1 MTAPDTPRAR
11 GADAPAPRAHHPLRR
26 ALAWI
31 VGAVVALAAVVV
43 GLVLVLTNTD
53 WGREQLRR
61 RVVAALAG
69 TVHGRI
75 RIGRLSGN
83 LLNGATV
90 HDLAITDSS
99 GAPFFSTD
107 SAHVRYAL
115 SPFLS
120 KKIILDSLT
129 LYRPDVTLDRKPG
142 RPWNWQQ
149 IFPTDSTQPPSKGPA
164 FGDYVV
170 LHNARMFGGRVLVR
184 TPYATP
190 DSVRGVPLTPPQK
203 DSALR
208 VALDSASRALVVA
221 VPGMPNG
228 YQRVQE
234 YRDLTGSFPLLS
246 IADPSRKGF
255 RHIEV
260 GSLQLTGLPFR
271 PPAVQVR
278 QARGAVDL
286 TTDSL
291 WFRNV
296 TAELPASRATLTGNY
311 NLNTGDLRV
320 SGSAPQVSLADVRVA
335 YPTLPAGQASADFRA
350 ALYAHAQQ
358 YAATNLALRLADP
371 EGGEATARGRVG
383 LALLDSAHAPALRV
397 DSTDLTFANF
407 TTGLARVF
415 SPTLKAPV
423 EGAVGGHLA
432 ATGSAEALQLNTDL
446 TFDARGRGPAAGG
459 RSRLLAAGGLGFGDD
474 GAFRAQALHVALRP
488 LDVALARSVSPT
500 LPVGGTLRGT
510 ATLDGSTLT
519 ALRAH
524 DVDLTHVDRTGTSR
538 VTGEVAVAL
547 APAPSAPS
555 KIADKVASRAAK
567 STAAPNDARGKAS
580 RAAAAQQTMVAAVG
594 TRPTR
599 SAGARRSTAA
609 SAGSSRLTR
618 LDANVTLRPLSLAT
632 AGRFAPSAGL
642 IGTVSGPVRAR
653 GTLSDVQFDAAL
665 RFAGPRGQNG
675 GTLALR
681 GTAGVGKVTTYDV
694 VARPNALDA
703 AAISTKGVRTSLS
716 GTVAARGRG
725 TDPATAQ
732 ATLAADLHDL
742 RVDTAAVDSLRAR
755 LGVGAGVLT
764 VNTLAVRAPRAAL
777 DAAGSFGL
785 VAGRTGTLSYRAN
798 VDSLGAFARYLPRDT
813 GAVAPRPGLNARLTA
828 QARADSAAHFRRT
841 AVAVAAGDSEV
852 VRLRAP
858 DTLKTVRRDSLAGAV
873 YAAGT
878 VAGNIKRFDLRGRA
892 GAEGLTALGSSVRRA
907 RVAYTWLGGP
917 STADGALAF
926 GLSADSILASG
937 FALDSADVRGTYR
950 GQGGTAQVAIFQ
962 ETGRS
967 YNARADYAI
976 LGDRKELRFADLR
989 LRFDTVVYAATQ
1001 PGAVRYGPRGLEI
1014 LGLDLANGL
1023 GGRIAVDGRLPSTGP
1038 VDLRV
1043 GVTNFEV
1050 ADALGIVESDVPF
1063 RGLVSL
1069 DAHLTGTQTAPL
1081 LKAEAALTRATYR
1094 GTSVPDLSASAD
1106 YADQRLGAHAVA
1118 NVAYG
1123 LVVDTTYGRR
1133 KFLGI
1138 LGPRRV
1144 RVDTTQVATG
1154 RRPILDATATVPI
1167 NLALQAPGGGA
1178 VTTPRLADT
1187 APVTADVRL
1196 DSLPLD
1202 LAERFTE
1209 SVTEVRGAANGT
1221 VAIRGTVK
1229 KPDVTGDVT
1238 VRGAQLRLV
1247 STGAL
1252 LQNLAGAVHL
1262 RGDTLVVDSVAA
1274 RAGGGTLRLAGGVG
1288 ITTPADPTLDLTFVA
1303 NRARLLDDQQGRI
1316 DADGRLAIAGR
1327 LSHLLVTGSARVLG
1341 GTIYVPATTTTQTLS
1356 ANDPAVFAVID
1367 TTRRGAT
1374 RVAPP
1379 GAAGVLVSTAP
1390 TVLDSLQADVS
1401 VAIDR
1406 DTWVRQGTTAN
1417 VEIFSDGALRV
1428 RADNARQALVVDGVV
1443 DVERGEYEFSSKRF
1457 QIRRG
1462 AATFVGTQEL
1472 DPNVQITAEYEV
1484 AQVGRS
1490 PLAIR
1495 IIIGGTLLAPKIAL
1509 ESDAQPPIP
1518 QTDLLSYL
1526 AFGNPTGSLPVIGG
1540 SSLTTSSTGAS
1551 PVGAAAAV
1559 IQQRLVGAAVG
1570 IGVKQAQAELGRS
1583 LGADVI
1589 NITPGGELAPEQS
1602 NGSSQSGL
1610 QTFLTGT
1617 QIEFGK
1623 YLSRNLYVGLQTVPE
1638 FWAAKPPVP
1647 GFRVQYRFPR
1657 SPNVSLEAVSAP
1669 RYFLMQPTL
1678 APQTIDPNSALGIYL
1693 VRVWRF

>member
-1 MTAPDTPRAR
+1 MTAPDAPNTY
-11 GADAPAPRAHHPLRR
+11 DAPSGPRTSHHPLRR
-26 ALAWI
+26 AFAW
-31 VGAVVALAAVVV
+31 VAGAVVALAALVVAV
-43 GLVLVLTNTD
+43 VLVLTNTD

-69 TVHGRI
+69 TVHGRL
-75 RIGRLSGN
+75 RIGRISGN

-90 HDLAITDSS
+90 HDVAITDSA

-129 LYRPDVTLDRKPG
+129 LYHPDVTLDRKPG
-142 RPWNWQQ
+142 RAWNWQQ

-170 LHNARMFGGRVLVR
+170 LHNARLFDGRVLVR

-190 DSVRGVPLTPPQK
+190 DSVRGVPLTATQK
-203 DSALR
+203 DSALH

-221 VPGMPNG
+221 VPGMTNA

-311 NLNTGDLRV
+311 NLNTGDLRI
-320 SGSAPQVSLADVRVA
+320 SGSAPQVALVDVRVA
-335 YPTLPAGQASADFRA
+335 YPTLPAGEASADFRA
-350 ALYAHAQQ
+350 ALFAHAQQ
-358 YAATNLALRLADP
+358 YTATNLALRLANP
-371 EGGEATARGRVG
+371 EGGQATAHGRVG
-383 LALLDSAHAPALRV
+383 LALLDSAHAPPLRV

-415 SPTLKAPV
+415 SPTLKVPA
-423 EGAVGGHLA
+423 EGALGGHLA
-432 ATGSAEALQLNTDL
+432 ATGSAEALQLSSDI
-446 TFDARGRGPAAGG
+446 TFDAARGG
-459 RSRLLAAGGLGFGDD
+459 RSRFLAAGGLGLGDD
-474 GAFRAQALHVALRP
+474 GAFRAQALHIALQP
-488 LDVALARSVSPT
+488 FDVALARTVSPT

-510 ATLDGSTLT
+510 ATLDGSTLSG
-519 ALRAH
+519 LRAH

-538 VTGEVAVAL
+538 VTGEVDVVL

-555 KIADKVASRAAK
+555 TIANKVASRASK
-567 STAAPNDARGKAS
+567 STTAPNDARGKAS
-580 RAAAAQQTMVAAVG
+580 NAATAQQTMVAAMG
-594 TRPTR
+594 TPSTGTHSTGTQPTPR
-599 SAGARRSTAA
+599 AVAARTRRSGAA
-609 SAGSSRLTR
+609 STGSTRVTR
-618 LDANVTLRPLSLAT
+618 LDASLDFRPLSLAT
-632 AGRFAPSAGL
+632 AGRFAPTAGL
-642 IGTVSGPVRAR
+642 IGTVSGPVHAR
-653 GTLSDVQFDAAL
+653 GSLTNVRFDGNL
-665 RFAGPRGQNG
+665 RFTGPRGQNG

-681 GTAGVGKVTTYDV
+681 GTAGVGTVTTYDV
-694 VARPNALDA
+694 VAQPNALDA
-703 AAISTKGVRTSLS
+703 AAISTKGVRTALS
-716 GTVAARGRG
+716 GTIAARGRG
-725 TDPATAQ
+725 TDPATAV
-732 ATLAADLHDL
+732 ATVAADLHDL
-742 RVDTAAVDSLRAR
+742 RVDTAGVDSLRAR

-764 VNTLAVRAPRAAL
+764 VDTFAVRAPRSTL
-777 DAAGSFGL
+777 DASGTFGL
-785 VAGRTGTLSYRAN
+785 IAGRSGTLSYRAN
-798 VDSLGAFARYLPRDT
+798 LDSLGAFARYLPRDT
-813 GAVAPRPGLNARLTA
+813 GAVAPRPGVNARLAA
-828 QARADSAAHFRRT
+828 QARADSVVRFRRT
-841 AVAVAAGDSEV
+841 AVAVAAGDSDV
-852 VRLRAP
+852 VHLRGLDTLRA
-858 DTLKTVRRDSLAGAV
+858 VRRDSLAGAV

-878 VAGNIKRFDLRGRA
+878 MAGNVKRFDLRGRA
-892 GAEGLTALGSSVRRA
+892 GAENVYALGSAVRRV
-907 RVAYTWLGGP
+907 RVAYDWIGAP
-917 STADGALAF
+917 STTTGALAF
-926 GLSADSILASG
+926 AASADSILASG

-950 GQGGTAQVAIFQ
+950 GEGGTLQAAVVQ

-1001 PGAVRYGPRGLEI
+1001 PGAVRYGPRGLEVVGVE
-1014 LGLDLANGL
+1014 LTNGL
-1023 GGRIAVDGRLPSTGP
+1023 GGRVAVDGRLPATGP
-1038 VDLRV
+1038 IDLRV

-1050 ADALGIVESDVPF
+1050 ADALGIVQSDVPF

-1069 DAHLTGTQTAPL
+1069 DARLTGTQAAPL
-1081 LKAEAALTRATYR
+1081 LTAEAALTRATYR
-1094 GTSVPDLSASAD
+1094 GTSVPDLSASAN
-1106 YADQRLGAHAVA
+1106 YANQRLGAHAVA
-1118 NVAYG
+1118 NIAYG
-1123 LVVDTTYGRR
+1123 LVVDTTFGRR
-1133 KFLGI
+1133 RFLGLI
-1138 LGPRRV
+1138 GPRRV
-1144 RVDTTQVATG
+1144 RIDTTQVASG
-1154 RRPILDATATVPI
+1154 RRQILDATANVPV
-1167 NLALQAPGGGA
+1167 NLALQGPGGGA
-1178 VTTPRLADT
+1178 VTAPRLDDAS
-1187 APVTADVRL
+1187 PVTANVRL

-1202 LAERFTE
+1202 LAERF
-1209 SVTEVRGAANGT
+1209 SAAVANVRGAANGT
-1221 VAIRGTVK
+1221 VAVRGTVK

-1238 VRGAQLRLV
+1238 VQGAELRLV

-1262 RGDTLVVDSVAA
+1262 RGDTLVIDSVAA
-1274 RAGGGTLRLAGGVG
+1274 RAGTGTVRLAGGVG
-1288 ITTPADPTLDLTFVA
+1288 ITTPANPTFNLTLAA
-1303 NRARLLDDQQGRI
+1303 NRARLLDDEQGRI
-1316 DADGRLAIAGR
+1316 DANAQLTIGGTLDRVVIGG
-1327 LSHLLVTGSARVLG
+1327 TARVLG
-1341 GTIYVPATTTTQTLS
+1341 GTIYVPATVTTQTLS

-1367 TTRRGAT
+1367 TTRL
-1374 RVAPP
+1374 
-1379 GAAGVLVSTAP
+1379 GAARAAIVPAQSA
-1390 TVLDSLQADVS
+1390 VLDSLQADVS
-1401 VAIDR
+1401 VGIDR

-1417 VEIFSDGALRV
+1417 VEIYSDGDLRV
-1428 RADNARQALVVDGVV
+1428 RADNTRQALVVDGVV

-1462 AATFVGTQEL
+1462 SATFVGTQEL
-1472 DPNVQITAEYEV
+1472 DPNVQVTAEYEV

-1490 PLAIR
+1490 PLEIR

-1540 SSLTTSSTGAS
+1540 SSLTASSSGGS

-1559 IQQRLVGAAVG
+1559 IQQRLAGAVVGVA
-1570 IGVKQAQAELGRS
+1570 VKQAQAELGRS

-1589 NITPGGELAPEQS
+1589 NITPGGELAPEQAA
-1602 NGSSQSGL
+1602 NQSGL
-1610 QTFLTGT
+1610 RTFLTGT

-1623 YLSRNLYVGLQTVPE
+1623 YFNRNLYVGLQTVPE
-1638 FWAAKPPVP
+1638 FWAANPPVP
-1647 GFRVQYRFPR
+1647 GFRVQYRFPN

-1678 APQTIDPNSALGIYL
+1678 APQTIDPNSALGLYL
-1693 VRVWRF
+1693 VRQWRF

>member
-1 MTAPDTPRAR
+1 MTAPDLPNVRN
-11 GADAPAPRAHHPLRR
+11 DAPIGRGHHPLRR
-26 ALAWI
+26 ALAWV
-31 VGAVVALAAVVV
+31 VGAVVAVAALVVAV
-43 GLVLVLTNTD
+43 VLVLTNTD

-69 TVHGRI
+69 TVHGRL
-75 RIGRLSGN
+75 RIGRISGN

-90 HDLAITDSS
+90 HDVAITDSA

-120 KKIILDSLT
+120 KKILLDSLT
-129 LYRPDVTLDRKPG
+129 LYHPDVTLDRKPG
-142 RPWNWQQ
+142 RPWNWAQ
-149 IFPTDSTQPPSKGPA
+149 IFPTDSTQPPSKGPS

-170 LHNARMFGGRVLVR
+170 LHNARLVNGRVLVR

-190 DSVRGVPLTPPQK
+190 DSVRGVPLTATQK

-221 VPGMPNG
+221 VPGMPNA

-234 YRDLTGSFPLLS
+234 YRDLTGSFPLVS
-246 IADPSRKGF
+246 VADPSRKGF
-255 RHIEV
+255 RHVEV

-278 QARGAVDL
+278 QARGAIDL

-296 TAELPASRATLTGNY
+296 IAELPASRATLTGNY
-311 NLNTGDLRV
+311 NLNTGDLRI
-320 SGSAPQVSLADVRVA
+320 SGSAPQIALADVRVA

-350 ALYAHAQQ
+350 ALFAHAQQ
-358 YAATNLALRLADP
+358 YTATNLALRLANP
-371 EGGEATARGRVG
+371 EGGQATAHGRVG

-432 ATGSAEALQLNTDL
+432 AAGSAEALRLNSDL
-446 TFDARGRGPAAGG
+446 TFDARGRGPAGGG
-459 RSRLLAAGGLGFGDD
+459 RSRLLAAGGLGIGDD
-474 GAFRAQALHVALRP
+474 GAFRAEGLHVALQP
-488 LDVALARSVSPT
+488 LDVALARAVSPT

-538 VTGEVAVAL
+538 VTGEVDVAL

-555 KIADKVASRAAK
+555 QVAEKVASRAAK
-567 STAAPNDARGKAS
+567 STAAPNDSRGRAAK
-580 RAAAAQQTMVAAVG
+580 AAAAQQTMVAAMG
-594 TRPTR
+594 ARPTPAR
-599 SAGARRSTAA
+599 ARRSTAA
-609 SAGSSRLTR
+609 STGSSRLTR
-618 LDANVTLRPLSLAT
+618 LDANLQLRPLSLAT
-632 AGRFAPSAGL
+632 AGRFAPTAGL

-653 GTLSDVQFDAAL
+653 GSLTNVQFDANL
-665 RFAGPRGQNG
+665 RFAGPRGQHG

-681 GTAGVGKVTTYDV
+681 GTAGTGTVTTYDV
-694 VARPNALDA
+694 VAQPNALDA
-703 AAISTKGVRTSLS
+703 AAISTKGVRTALS
-716 GTVAARGRG
+716 GTIAARGHG

-732 ATLAADLHDL
+732 ATVSADLHDL

-755 LGVGAGVLT
+755 LAVGGGVLT
-764 VNTLAVRAPRAAL
+764 VDTAAVRAPRAAL
-777 DAAGSFGL
+777 DARGTFGL
-785 VAGRTGTLSYRAN
+785 VAGKSGTLSYRAN

-813 GAVAPRPGLNARLTA
+813 GAVAPRPALNARLTA

-852 VRLRAP
+852 VHLRAV
-858 DTLKTVRRDSLAGAV
+858 DTVTAVRRDSVAGAV
-873 YAAGT
+873 FAAGT
-878 VAGNIKRFDLRGRA
+878 VTGNVKRFDLRGRA
-892 GAEGLTALGSSVRRA
+892 GAEGVTALGSSVRHA
-907 RVAYTWLGGP
+907 RVAYDWLGAP
-917 STADGALAF
+917 STTTGALAF
-926 GLSADSILASG
+926 AVSADSVLASG

-950 GQGGTAQVAIFQ
+950 GTGGTVVASVVQ

-967 YNARADYAI
+967 YNARADYAL

-1001 PGAVRYGPRGLEI
+1001 PGAVRYGPRGLEVVGVE
-1014 LGLDLANGL
+1014 LTNGL
-1023 GGRIAVDGRLPSTGP
+1023 GGRIAIDGCLPATGP

-1069 DAHLTGTQTAPL
+1069 DARLTGTQAAPL
-1081 LKAEAALTRATYR
+1081 LRAEAALTKATYQ
-1094 GTSVPDLSASAD
+1094 GTPVPDFSASAD
-1106 YADQRLGAHAVA
+1106 YADQRLGTHAVA
-1118 NVAYG
+1118 NIAYG
-1123 LVVDTTYGRR
+1123 VVVDTTYGRR
-1133 KFLGI
+1133 KFLGLI
-1138 LGPRRV
+1138 GPRRV
-1144 RVDTTQVATG
+1144 RIDTTQVASG
-1154 RRPILDATATVPI
+1154 RRQILDATASVPI

-1178 VTTPRLADT
+1178 VTTPRLADA
-1187 APVTADVRL
+1187 APVTADIRL

-1202 LAERFTE
+1202 LAERFST
-1209 SVTEVRGAANGT
+1209 SVADVRGAANGT
-1221 VAIRGTVK
+1221 VAVRGTVK
-1229 KPDVTGDVT
+1229 KPDVTGDVA

-1252 LQNLAGAVHL
+1252 LQNLAATVRL
-1262 RGDTLVVDSVAA
+1262 RGDTVIIDSVAA
-1274 RAGGGTLRLAGGVG
+1274 RAGTGTVRLAGGVG
-1288 ITTPADPTLDLTFVA
+1288 ITNAADPTFALTLA
-1303 NRARLLDDQQGRI
+1303 ADRARLLDDEQGRI
-1316 DADGRLAIAGR
+1316 DADARIAVAGR
-1327 LSHLLVTGSARVLG
+1327 LSRPVVSGNARLLG
-1341 GTIYVPATTTTQTLS
+1341 GTIYVPATATTQTLS
-1356 ANDPAVFAVID
+1356 ANDPAVFAVVD
-1367 TTRRGAT
+1367 TSRL
-1374 RVAPP
+1374 
-1379 GAAGVLVSTAP
+1379 GAARAAIVPAQSAA
-1390 TVLDSLQADVS
+1390 LDSLQADVT
-1401 VAIDR
+1401 VGIDR

-1417 VEIFSDGALRV
+1417 VEIYSDGDLRV
-1428 RADNARQALVVDGVV
+1428 RADNTRQALVVDGVV
-1443 DVERGEYEFSSKRF
+1443 AVERGEYEFSSKRF

-1462 AATFVGTQEL
+1462 TATFVGTQEL

-1559 IQQRLVGAAVG
+1559 IQQRLVGAAIG

-1623 YLSRNLYVGLQTVPE
+1623 YLRRNIYVGLQTVPE

-1647 GFRVQYRFPR
+1647 GFRVQYRFPN
-1657 SPNVSLEAVSAP
+1657 SPNISLEAVSAP

-1678 APQTIDPNSALGIYL
+1678 APQTIDPNSALGFYL